1 MSITSANSVVTMT
14 VSGLFPAPVQLQGYS
29 ADRAW
34 ETNAVVQTE
43 SVIGVDGRKTS
54 GFIFNVVE
62 QTFTLQGD
70 SPSKFFFTQITNAQR
85 AARDTLRIDGKHRAP
100 FDRRV
105 FHLQERNPAEFE
117 DHARRRQGAL
127 RHGLRDCVGIHSADV
142 ELRGRS

>member
-14 VSGLFPAPVQLQGYS
+14 VAGLFPAPVQLQGFS

-34 ETNAVVQTE
+34 ETSAVAQTE

-85 AARDTLRIDGKHRAP
+85 AARDTLRIDANIVLPSTGESFTCKNGTLQSSKILPDGGKMLSDMDYVIVWESIQP
-100 FDRRV
+100 T
-105 FHLQERNPAEFE
+105 L
-117 DHARRRQGAL
+117 
-127 RHGLRDCVGIHSADV
+127 S
-142 ELRGRS
+142 